1 MSDAFTIRLATT
13 RDLDAIVARWH
24 DLMDAHRAL
33 EETLYATATHAPG
46 TYRAF
51 VRRHMS
57 KSASV
62 VLVAEHRDAI
72 LGYMLGGKGQR
83 SPIYAVG
90 EVGMIFDLVVQPDLR
105 RAGIG
110 RALVDAAMDWFEE
123 RGLEH
128 VQVNFSTLNPSA
140 AQFWPAMGFAPF
152 LCEAYR
158 PVRLPA
164 SQSTTVPEGKA
175 VSEGKATAS
184 KAMTP

>member
-1 MSDAFTIRLATT
+1 MSTACTIRLATT

-33 EETLYATATHAPG
+33 DTALYATATHAPG

-51 VRRHMS
+51 VRRHLS
-57 KSASV
+57 KSSSV
-62 VLVAEHRDAI
+62 VLVAERDGSI

-83 SPIYAVG
+83 SPIYAIG

-110 RALVDAAMDWFEE
+110 RALVDAAMTWFDD
-123 RGLEH
+123 RGLSH

-140 AQFWPAMGFAPF
+140 AEFWPAMGFAPF

-158 PVRLPA
+158 PVRLTA
-164 SQSTTVPEGKA
+164 SPSKTVSAGKA
-175 VSEGKATAS
+175 VTPKAVT
-184 KAMTP
+184 